1 MYTFFVKMHLLHCIG
16 MDRLQGF
23 RGSQTKGGVTL
34 AIRPVW
40 YYRTAPPQMSP
51 PGGSVPVQILRGR
64 NLVRYRAYYRFA
76 PVITD
81 SLPHDRVNSC
91 QHAQ

>member
-40 YYRTAPPQMSP
+40 YYRTAPPPSNVSPRRICTGTDP
-51 PGGSVPVQILRGR
+51 PGEEFSPVQ
-64 NLVRYRAYYRFA
+64 
-76 PVITD
+76 
-81 SLPHDRVNSC
+81 SLL
-91 QHAQ
+91 